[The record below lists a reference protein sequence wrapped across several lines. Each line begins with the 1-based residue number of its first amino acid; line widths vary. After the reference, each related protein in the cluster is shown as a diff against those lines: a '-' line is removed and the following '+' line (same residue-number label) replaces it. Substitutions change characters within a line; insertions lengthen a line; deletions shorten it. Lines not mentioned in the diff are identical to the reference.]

1 MRAREP
7 DRDGFAERDGVK
19 LAYEVFGD
27 EPDRPTVLL
36 MPTWQIIHSRHWKA
50 QVPYLARHFRV
61 VTFDGRGTGRSSRP
75 VGAAAYTDVEC
86 AADAVTVLD
95 ATGTAQAVVVALS
108 CGVAWSIL
116 AAADHP
122 DRVSG
127 VFAIAPSCGLDVAR
141 PRRERARWDG
151 EYDETVPWGPYN
163 RRHWLDGGYDDFV
176 PWFFGLMFTEPHS
189 TKQIEDCVGWAHE
202 IDPETLADATAGRL
216 GCDGVTCRSIEAA
229 CGRVTCPVTV
239 VHGDDDL
246 ISRDVVGRRLAELTG
261 GTFTSLAGSGHGPHA
276 RDPIRINELIR
287 GFVEQVHP
295 PAPLPTAPTWTRAR
309 RRPQRALYLSSPIGL
324 GHARRDL
331 AIARALRTHHPDL
344 QIDWLAQDP
353 VTRVLE
359 GAGETIHPASAW
371 LASETEHVDA
381 EAGEHDLHAFQ
392 AIRRMDEILVANFG
406 VFRDL
411 VDDTPYDLVVGDEA
425 WDVDYFL
432 HENPELKRFAFAW
445 MTDFVGWMPMADGG
459 AHEAALT
466 ADYNA
471 EMIEQ
476 RARLRRVR
484 DRSVFVGDPDDIVP
498 GDLGPGLPS
507 VRGWTE
513 DNFAFAGYVSGLD
526 PIGDDDRA
534 ALRAE
539 LGYGDDE
546 RVCVVTVGGSGVG
559 EALLRRVL
567 DAVPAAR
574 RAVAGLRFEVVAGP
588 RIDPRSLP
596 APDGARVRG
605 YVPDLHRHLAAC
617 DVALVQGG
625 LTTCMELT
633 ANRRPFVYVPLRHHF
648 EQNTHVRHRLERYGA
663 GHRLDYDAA
672 RDPDALAS
680 AVVAAIDRPVD
691 YRPVATDGAARA
703 AALLADLV

>member
-1 MRAREP
+1 MRARQP

-27 EPDRPTVLL
+27 EAGRPTVALL
-36 MPTWQIIHSRHWKA
+36 PTWQVVHSRHWKA

-75 VGAAAYTDVEC
+75 VGAAAYSDLEC
-86 AADAVTVLD
+86 AADVVSVLD
-95 ATGTAQAVVVALS
+95 ATDTDEAVLVALS
-108 CGVAWSIL
+108 CGSTWAVHT
-116 AAADHP
+116 AADHP

-127 VFAIAPSCGLDVAR
+127 VVALAPSCGLDVAQ
-141 PRRERARWDG
+141 PHRESYAWDG
-151 EYDETVPWGPYN
+151 VLDTTEGWAKYNRHYWLDDDYDEFL
-163 RRHWLDGGYDDFV
+163 RF
-176 PWFFGLMFTEPHS
+176 FFGRMFSEPHS
-189 TKQIEDCVGWAHE
+189 TKQIEDTIGWAHE
-202 IDPETLADATAGRL
+202 IEPATLVDATAGRL
-216 GCDGVTCRSIEAA
+216 GCDGVVCASVEEACR
-229 CGRVTCPVTV
+229 RVTCPVLV
-239 VHGDDDL
+239 AHGDDDR
-246 ISRDVVGRRLAELTG
+246 IRTDAVGKRLAELTG
-261 GTFTSLAGSGHGPHA
+261 GSFVSLVGSGHGPHVRHPVRVNA
-276 RDPIRINELIR
+276 LIR
-287 GFVEQVHP
+287 DFVETLHP
-295 PAPLPTAPTWTRAR
+295 PARPPSTTWTRALS
-309 RRPQRALYLSSPIGL
+309 RPRRALYLSSPIGL

-331 AIARALRTHHPDL
+331 AIARALRDQHADL
-344 QIDWLAQDP
+344 QIDWLAQEP
-353 VTRVLE
+353 VTRVLS
-359 GAGETIHPASAW
+359 GAGESIHPASAW
-371 LASETEHVDA
+371 LASETGHFDA

-406 VFRDL
+406 VFRDV
-411 VDDTPYDLVVGDEA
+411 VDETPYDLVIGDEA
-425 WDVDYFL
+425 WDVDYHL

-445 MTDFVGWMPMADGG
+445 MTDFVGWLPMPDGG
-459 AHEAALT
+459 DREVALT

-476 RARLRRVR
+476 RARFRRVR

-498 GDLGPGLPS
+498 DDLGPGLPS

-513 DNFAFAGYVSGLD
+513 DNFAFAGYVSGLA
-526 PIGDDDRA
+526 PVTDDERA

-559 EALLRRVL
+559 ESLLRRVL

-588 RIDPRSLP
+588 RIDAGSLP
-596 APDGARVRG
+596 QPEGARVRG
-605 YVPDLHRHLAAC
+605 YVPDLHRDLAAC
-617 DVALVQGG
+617 DIAVVQGG

-663 GHRLDYDAA
+663 GRRLDYDLASE
-672 RDPDALAS
+672 PDALAS
-680 AVVAAIDRPVD
+680 AIAAEIDRPVD

-703 AALLADLV
+703 AALIADLV